1 MTRLPILA
9 LLAVSWSEAGVL
21 TWDTVSGDGSAIT
34 HGGGT
39 WNLSNTVWNN
49 GASNGAWSNATP
61 RHSAVFAGNSSGVTT
76 VTLGS
81 DPLQAG
87 TITVN
92 GAGGTMVLNGTYAN
106 LSADLLE
113 VKTSGAGKLAINASG
128 TLANVAAISI
138 ASGAS
143 LYIANATVTTRTSVT
158 GHGNTENLG
167 AIRLDNSTLQGS
179 VGLLGNAT
187 FGSNSGTGILAAE
200 ISGNFAFNRSSA
212 GNGTVRIT
220 GNNRHGGGTTLS
232 RAVVQAGHNHAFGVG
247 TLTLAGGTLS
257 SDSTTARTF
266 ANAVTLGPGITLGST
281 TQNGKL
287 TFTSPATASAAT
299 TLTAASAV
307 EFAEIR
313 AAATVQRA
321 GTGSFT
327 LGRFT
332 ALGHSASLAGETIT
346 LPAAGAVI
354 DTAGFDVPVTAKL
367 SGGPLLKTGAGT
379 LTLRQTPP
387 EFTGITT
394 VAQGTL
400 HLEGQTSLPSNLKIL
415 PLGDSITVGG
425 STSGYR
431 YPLYQHLLPLA
442 PGFQFTGDTTT
453 SPGSLPAGN
462 QSHSGRSS
470 YSTDDIRKNLDG
482 LDFATFSTYGSDAR
496 DPRGGHW
503 LTGLASPLTY
513 TVPNR
518 GTFTY
523 GPRAP
528 LQPDIILLLA
538 GTNDVNRAGA
548 TNGDHRANYSALL
561 DAIYRLRPG
570 VHVFA
575 AKITPHGT
583 NDAPTVA
590 FNAIVEEVVSAFQA
604 AGKAIT
610 LVDLHTGF
618 TGGLPDNLHPDAT
631 GYAWMA
637 GKWRDALT
645 ATLGTEAPVS
655 LRSSPAVQVAGGATL
670 SGNALVQQLAVQGV
684 LAPGGAPI
692 GTITAT
698 SASLPG
704 TYECGIEGSSC
715 DRLTVEGNL
724 DLTGSTLALSA
735 NAPAGR
741 THVIATYGGAP
752 TGTFA
757 AVTGL
762 PDGFQVHH
770 DAPRKRWIAGRPYDV
785 WRAIH
790 HLPDATAGAIPDSDQ
805 DGENDLLEFIAGS
818 DPTDAASRG
827 FSATRTQEAPGGGLL
842 FLRTFP
848 LPAGFGFTP
857 AGDGSLTATAAG
869 VTLRI
874 QGSRDLLNWNEPVAQ
889 ATLPG
894 GLPPPPAG
902 REYQTFSLPVD
913 PVSRRGFIRL
923 TAALPGL

>member
-1 MTRLPILA
+1 MMRMPIFA
-9 LLAVSWSEAGVL
+9 LLAVSLSEAGVL
-21 TWDTVSGDGSAIT
+21 TWDTVSSDGSAIT

-49 GASNGAWSNATP
+49 GSANGVWSNTTP
-61 RHSAVFAGNSSGVTT
+61 RGSAVFAGNTSGVTT
-76 VTLGS
+76 VTIGS

-106 LSADLLE
+106 LSANLLE
-113 VKTSGAGKLAINASG
+113 VKTSAAGKLAINASG
-128 TLANVAAISI
+128 MLTQVAAISV

-143 LYIANATVTTRTSVT
+143 LYIANATVNSSASVT
-158 GHGNTENLG
+158 GQGNTENLG
-167 AIRLDNSTLQGS
+167 AIRLDNGTLAGS
-179 VGLLGNAT
+179 VELLGDST

-200 ISGNFAFNRSSA
+200 ISGDFAFNRSSA
-212 GNGTVRIT
+212 GNGTVRLT
-220 GNNRHGGGTTLS
+220 GNNSHGGGTTIS
-232 RAVVQAGHNHAFGVG
+232 RAVVQAGHNNAFGVG
-247 TLTLAGGTLS
+247 TLTLGGGTLS

-266 ANAVTLGPGITLGST
+266 ANAVTLGPGITLGHT

-287 TFTSPATASAAT
+287 IFASPATASAAA

-313 AAATVQRA
+313 AAANIQRA

-332 ALGHSASLAGETIT
+332 ALGNTASLAGETIT

-354 DTAGFDVPVTAKL
+354 DTAGFDVLVAAKL

-379 LTLRQTPP
+379 LTLQQTPP
-387 EFTGITT
+387 DFTGITT

-400 HLEGQTSLPSNLKIL
+400 HLKGQTSLPSNLKIM

-425 STSGYR
+425 SISGYR
-431 YPLYQHLLPLA
+431 FPLHQRLLPLA
-442 PGFQFTGDTTT
+442 PGFQFIGDTTT

-482 LDFATFSTYGSDAR
+482 LDFTTFSTYGSDTR

-518 GTFTY
+518 GSFTY

-528 LQPDIILLLA
+528 LQPDLILLLV
-538 GTNDVNRAGA
+538 GTNDVYRANS
-548 TNGDHRANYSALL
+548 TNGDHRANYTALL
-561 DAIYRLRPG
+561 NAFYRLRPG

-583 NDAPTVA
+583 NDAPAVA
-590 FNAIVEEVVSAFQA
+590 FNTIVDEVVSAFQV

-610 LVDLHTGF
+610 LVDLHAGF

-637 GKWRDALT
+637 GKWRDALA
-645 ATLGTEAPVS
+645 ATLSTESPMF
-655 LRSSPAVQVAGGATL
+655 LRSSAAVQVAGGATL
-670 SGNALVQQLAVQGV
+670 SGNALVNQLAVEGI
-684 LAPGGAPI
+684 LAPGAAQI

-704 TYECGIEGSSC
+704 TYQCRIDGSAC
-715 DRLTVEGNL
+715 DLLGVEGNL

-741 THVIATYGGAP
+741 THVIATYGGAL

-757 AVTGL
+757 TVTGL

-770 DAPRKRWIAGRPYDV
+770 DAPRKRWIVGRPYDV
-785 WRAIH
+785 WRATH
-790 HLPDATAGAIPDSDQ
+790 HLPEATAGAIPDSDH

-818 DPTDAASRG
+818 DPSDATSRG
-827 FSATRTQEAPGGGLL
+827 ISATGSQEGPGGGLL
-842 FLRTFP
+842 FLRTFS
-848 LPAGFGFTP
+848 LPADSLFAP
-857 AGDGSLTATAAG
+857 AGDGSLTATAGG

-889 ATLPG
+889 VIPSG

-902 REYQTFSLPVD
+902 REYQTFSLPADVAQ
-913 PVSRRGFIRL
+913 PHGFIRL
-923 TAALPGL
+923 SAALSDL